1 MLVPNSFTASGGDGF
16 AALASYDTIDLGI
29 THADALRLYIERA
42 LHGVVEAVQASNTS
56 TRVNILPS
64 P

>member
-1 MLVPNSFTASGGDGF
+1 VPNSFTAVGGNGF

-29 THADALRLYIERA
+29 NYADALRLYIERA
-42 LHGVVEAVQASNTS
+42 LEAVVDAVYASNTS